1 MLYDRLKKEYPM
13 YNRLDPEMKKAASE
27 IAEKYP
33 YCTEHVAEISGREE
47 AAGMYKH
54 VNGVYTNDDLSVS
67 KTVRLYPETLEV
79 IEGYRGKNF
88 TEKLRNL
95 VKDFVRQNQ
104 ENVRQKEGEKG
115 CGGMNQTRF

>member
-1 MLYDRLKKEYPM
+1 MFFCEKEK
-13 YNRLDPEMKKAASE
+13 RWCSVWSCKRSKCEFSGE
-27 IAEKYP
+27 
-33 YCTEHVAEISGREE
+33 GRE
-47 AAGMYKH
+47 ADLHKT

-95 VKDFVRQNQ
+95 VKDFARQNQ
-104 ENVRQKEGEKG
+104 EFVRQKGSEQIE
-115 CGGMNQTRF
+115 

>member
-1 MLYDRLKKEYPM
+1 MFFCEKEK
-13 YNRLDPEMKKAASE
+13 RWCSVWSCERSKCE
-27 IAEKYP
+27 F
-33 YCTEHVAEISGREE
+33 SGREE

-95 VKDFVRQNQ
+95 VHDFA
-104 ENVRQKEGEKG
+104 RQKEGKKVVEI
-115 CGGMNQTRF
+115 

>member
-1 MLYDRLKKEYPM
+1 
-13 YNRLDPEMKKAASE
+13 
-27 IAEKYP
+27 
-33 YCTEHVAEISGREE
+33 
-47 AAGMYKH
+47 MYKH

-115 CGGMNQTRF
+115 CGGMNRTRF

>member
-1 MLYDRLKKEYPM
+1 
-13 YNRLDPEMKKAASE
+13 
-27 IAEKYP
+27 
-33 YCTEHVAEISGREE
+33 
-47 AAGMYKH
+47 MYKH

-95 VKDFVRQNQ
+95 VKDFARQNQ
-104 ENVRQKEGEKG
+104 ENVRRKKVKEVVEI
-115 CGGMNQTRF
+115 

>member
-1 MLYDRLKKEYPM
+1 
-13 YNRLDPEMKKAASE
+13 
-27 IAEKYP
+27 
-33 YCTEHVAEISGREE
+33 
-47 AAGMYKH
+47 MYKH

-95 VKDFVRQNQ
+95 VKDFVLQNQ
-104 ENVRQKEGEKG
+104 ENVRQKEGERG
-115 CGGMNQTRF
+115 CGDMNRTRF

>member
-1 MLYDRLKKEYPM
+1 
-13 YNRLDPEMKKAASE
+13 
-27 IAEKYP
+27 
-33 YCTEHVAEISGREE
+33 
-47 AAGMYKH
+47 MYKH

-67 KTVRLYPETLEV
+67 KTVRLYPETLEI

-95 VKDFVRQNQ
+95 VKDFTRQNQ
-104 ENVRQKEGEKG
+104 ENVRQKEGERG

>member
-1 MLYDRLKKEYPM
+1 
-13 YNRLDPEMKKAASE
+13 
-27 IAEKYP
+27 
-33 YCTEHVAEISGREE
+33 
-47 AAGMYKH
+47 MYKH

-95 VKDFVRQNQ
+95 VHDFARQNR
-104 ENVRQKEGEKG
+104 EFVRQKEGEKG
-115 CGGMNQTRF
+115 CGDMNRTRF

>member
-1 MLYDRLKKEYPM
+1 
-13 YNRLDPEMKKAASE
+13 
-27 IAEKYP
+27 
-33 YCTEHVAEISGREE
+33 
-47 AAGMYKH
+47 MYKH

-95 VKDFVRQNQ
+95 VHDFERQNQ
-104 ENVRQKEGEKG
+104 EIVRQKEGEKG
-115 CGGMNQTRF
+115 CGDMNRTRF

>member
-1 MLYDRLKKEYPM
+1 
-13 YNRLDPEMKKAASE
+13 
-27 IAEKYP
+27 
-33 YCTEHVAEISGREE
+33 
-47 AAGMYKH
+47 MYKH
-54 VNGVYTNDDLSVS
+54 VNGEWTNDDMSVS

-104 ENVRQKEGEKG
+104 EFVRQKEGEKG
-115 CGGMNQTRF
+115 CGDMNRIR

>member
-1 MLYDRLKKEYPM
+1 MFICEKEK
-13 YNRLDPEMKKAASE
+13 RWCSVWSCERSKCE
-27 IAEKYP
+27 F
-33 YCTEHVAEISGREE
+33 SGREE

-67 KTVRLYPETLEV
+67 KTVRLYPETLEI

-95 VKDFVRQNQ
+95 VKDFARQNQ
-104 ENVRQKEGEKG
+104 EIVRQKEGERG
-115 CGGMNQTRF
+115 CGGTNQTRF

>member
-1 MLYDRLKKEYPM
+1 
-13 YNRLDPEMKKAASE
+13 
-27 IAEKYP
+27 
-33 YCTEHVAEISGREE
+33 
-47 AAGMYKH
+47 MYKH

-95 VKDFVRQNQ
+95 VHDFARQNQ
-104 ENVRQKEGEKG
+104 ENVRQKEVEKG
-115 CGGMNQTRF
+115 CGGMNHTRL

>member
-1 MLYDRLKKEYPM
+1 
-13 YNRLDPEMKKAASE
+13 
-27 IAEKYP
+27 
-33 YCTEHVAEISGREE
+33 
-47 AAGMYKH
+47 MYKH

-95 VKDFVRQNQ
+95 VKDFARQNQ
-104 ENVRQKEGEKG
+104 ENVRRNKVKEVVEI
-115 CGGMNQTRF
+115 